1 MAEDGCSSFCICS
14 VCMFSKI
21 VCSIRGKLL
30 IRPDIA
36 IKTGK
41 SIITLELTI
50 CHESNI
56 QSSKTYKLN
65 KYKNLSSHLLPSIST
80 SPLKNFTI
88 EVTTLGLISDISPF
102 LKLLNLGKFSSDL
115 IDQIR
120 NSVISNSYNIYCSR
134 NTAN

>member
-1 MAEDGCSSFCICS
+1 MIFDS
-14 VCMFSKI
+14 
-21 VCSIRGKLL
+21 L
-30 IRPDIA
+30 RPDIA

-56 QSSKTYKLN
+56 QSSKIYKLN
-65 KYKNLSSHLLPSIST
+65 KYKNLSSHLLPSISKT
-80 SPLKNFTI
+80 PLKNFTI

-102 LKLLNLGKFSSDL
+102 LKLLNLGKFPSDL